1 MLSFAYASRP
11 RLPDKVLWPAA
22 LQSDE
27 RVAKNICNAS
37 RPRDR

>member
-27 RVAKNICNAS
+27 RVVKNCNAS